1 MRGRWAIRS
10 EAIGVTY
17 SALIVRR
24 SGSFGSL
31 LGGLALLASALL
43 LALAGG
49 AAAQTSAISPLAPTN
64 GFLVFT
70 EGDAELSS
78 GDIEGTV
85 AMGRDLLITGAF
97 GRAATITPGLYAPRA
112 GSPPISFYI
121 GRRVNFGLSTGQR
134 VTVSNGWIAL
144 GDASNAALFN
154 NGTLRVVPAGGT
166 VDSTPQLLVNAN
178 QPVDQTGL
186 PTPPIDFTAAFAQ
199 LNQNSAAIAT
209 CPASGVT
216 LTDAN
221 GTTMYDPNNIPAG
234 VQVYVTL
241 TPGQTNVLNLDV
253 ANLLRIGSITY
264 RTAPSAANPLV
275 VNVAGSGPFT
285 WAVPNQAGASS
296 TTAPYTF
303 WNMTGVPT
311 LTMQGGDSLEGTLYA
326 PSTTLIDLSSANI
339 EGAVVTAE
347 HHQGVAGSNGGEV
360 HNFPF
365 VGTIDCATAPPTTT
379 TTTTTTSTIDDDH
392 TTRRR
397 RQRPR
402 RRQRASTT
410 TTSPTT
416 STTSSTTVVPTSTT
430 DPGTTTTAISP
441 TSIAQSTTTT
451 TDPSLPATGSD
462 SRTLL
467 LAALTIAGIGCLIF
481 AAARFPA
488 EE

>member
-1 MRGRWAIRS
+1 MRAER
-10 EAIGVTY
+10 IGGTY

-24 SGSFGSL
+24 SGSLGAL
-31 LGGLALLASALL
+31 LGGLTLLTIAVL

-70 EGDAELSS
+70 QGDAELSS

-97 GRAATITPGLYAPRA
+97 GRAATLTPGLYAPRA
-112 GSPPISFYI
+112 GSPPVSFYI

-221 GTTMYDPNNIPAG
+221 GTTIYDPNNIPAG

-264 RTAPSAANPLV
+264 RTAPSATNPLV
-275 VNVAGSGPFT
+275 VNVAGSGSFT

-303 WNMTGVPT
+303 WNITGVPT

-365 VGTIDCATAPPTTT
+365 VGTIDCAATPPTTT
-379 TTTTTTSTIDDDH
+379 TTTTTTTVPP
-392 TTRRR
+392 TTTTT
-397 RQRPR
+397 
-402 RRQRASTT
+402 STT
-410 TTSPTT
+410 TTTTTPTT
-416 STTSSTTVVPTSTT
+416 STTSTTVVPTSTT

-441 TSIAQSTTTT
+441 TSVAQSTTTT
-451 TDPSLPATGSD
+451 TDPTLPATGSD

-467 LAALTIAGIGCLIF
+467 LAALTIAGIGCLVF
-481 AAARFPA
+481 AATTFPA
-488 EE
+488 PE